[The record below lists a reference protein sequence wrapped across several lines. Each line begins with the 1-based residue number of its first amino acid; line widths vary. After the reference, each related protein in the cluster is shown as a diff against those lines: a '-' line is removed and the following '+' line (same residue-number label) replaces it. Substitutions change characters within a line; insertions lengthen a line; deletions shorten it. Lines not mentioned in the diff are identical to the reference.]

1 MRKAKNAQKPGS
13 SPTFSRA
20 KFHGIHTTLGY
31 VMNTVQIK
39 ATIGSF
45 RGI

>member
-1 MRKAKNAQKPGS
+1 MRKAKNAQKPSS

-20 KFHGIHTTLGY
+20 KFHGIHTTFGY
-31 VMNTVQIK
+31 VINTVRVK

-45 RGI
+45 FGM